1 MAGNRLDHKNI
12 SIKLFNSSTNF
23 VGRELYKIELNVVW
37 HRTLDCRHN
46 AIVSRTDRTEKV
58 IELVCALGITYY
70 DVTTAVIQGIRATL
84 AE

>member
-23 VGRELYKIELNVVW
+23 VRCELNKIELNAVW

-46 AIVSRTDRTEKV
+46 TIVSRADRTEIV
-58 IELVCALGITYY
+58 IKQVCVVGITYY
-70 DVTTAVIQGIRATL
+70 DVTAAVIQGAQATL
-84 AE
+84 TG